1 MKEAPIAIPSVKL
14 WIKSLNKNTI
24 AFFSLFLSIN
34 TSIGFFDLDLFFS
47 PTIEWLWPEHT
58 FYS

>member
-14 WIKSLNKNTI
+14 WIKSQNKNTI

-34 TSIGFFDLDLFFS
+34 TLIVFSNLDLFFS
-47 PTIEWLWPEHT
+47 PTIEWLWPEQK